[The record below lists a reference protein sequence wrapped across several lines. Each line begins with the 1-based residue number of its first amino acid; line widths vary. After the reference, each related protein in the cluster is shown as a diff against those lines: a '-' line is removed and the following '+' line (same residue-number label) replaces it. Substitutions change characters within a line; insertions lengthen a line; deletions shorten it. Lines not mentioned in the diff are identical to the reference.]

1 MVLSIVMS
9 AYILSIAGSNCP
21 YKSGIIV
28 TTTSIVAWFVEIPTI
43 NTCIILAVEYGNARL
58 RLIGCSDT
66 QDNQKINPSSHNPS
80 MG

>member
-9 AYILSIAGSNCP
+9 DYIFSIAGCNCP

-43 NTCIILAVEYGNARL
+43 NTCIILAV
-58 RLIGCSDT
+58 
-66 QDNQKINPSSHNPS
+66 
-80 MG
+80 